1 MKMPI
6 GRRAARGEPSVVPAT
21 ARSTGVK
28 MRSGRRAG
36 PGVCA
41 AERNVASSAAQ
52 TPGAVG
58 DGAEHGA
65 SATGLA
71 ALLRHAGLAWLAGSL
86 LVGIAPAEASQA
98 VVAAAPAATAQ
109 APPQAA
115 RAVAPTATVQALPQA
130 AGAGTAAQAP
140 QAGGAPAAVAALA
153 SAAPDDHAALVQRYC
168 VTCHNGR
175 LRTAGLA
182 LDAVEVSAA
191 HVAAHPELWEKVVRK
206 LRSRTMPPVG
216 RPRPAGAAYNA
227 FASWLE
233 STLDTAALARPDPG
247 RPLLHRMNRTEYR
260 NAVRDLLGVDAD
272 VSALPA
278 DDSTYGFDNIADA
291 LGVSPLLIE
300 SYVTTA
306 RKASRLAVGSP
317 AIPAVT
323 VTRKTPEDLTQDYH
337 LRDLPLGTRG
347 GVRVAEHFP
356 VDAEYEIRVRLRR
369 TAVGAIRGIGEEHR
383 VELTLDGER
392 VALFPVG
399 SEDAYRPI
407 VINEQNPGQ
416 TATKAFTADESMRVR
431 LPITA
436 GRHEIVASFV
446 GRPAAL
452 SEEVARPFLRSYVGT
467 SSRRGL
473 PDVDS
478 VLIAGPFDAVRPED
492 TPSRRRIFTCR
503 PEAPAGE
510 LPCARSILS
519 RLGRQAYR
527 RPLEGPEL
535 DRLIDFYREGRRDY
549 REGSRDGGF
558 EAGVELALRFVL
570 ASPQFI
576 FRLEA
581 EPADVEA
588 GAVYPLA
595 DLDLASR
602 LSFFLWS
609 SIPDD
614 ELLAA
619 AEGGRLTDP
628 AELTRQVRRMLADPR
643 ASALVENFAGQW
655 LYLRNLGNTHPDPP
669 TFPDFDD
676 NLRRALQRE
685 TELFFES
692 LMHEDRS
699 VLDLLT
705 ADYTFVNE
713 RLARHYG
720 MRGIYGDRF
729 RRVPVTDEARRGL
742 LGHGSVLTVTSY
754 ATRTSPV
761 LRGNWILENL
771 LGAPPPPPP
780 PDVPDLEDTGSAEG
794 LSIRERLTRHR
805 ANPACA
811 TCHARMDPYGFGLEN
826 FDAIGRWR
834 GTGADGQPID
844 ASDVLPDG
852 TAFDG
857 PSELREA
864 ILKRPGTFVET
875 FTRKLLTYA
884 IGRGLEYYDAPAVRR
899 IVARA
904 AEQDYRFSSIIAGIV
919 MSDAFRMKM
928 KRPAPDEAAD
938 AAAGASWKSA
948 P

>member
-1 MKMPI
+1 MTI
-6 GRRAARGEPSVVPAT
+6 GRRAG
-21 ARSTGVK
+21 
-28 MRSGRRAG
+28 
-36 PGVCA
+36 
-41 AERNVASSAAQ
+41 
-52 TPGAVG
+52 
-58 DGAEHGA
+58 
-65 SATGLA
+65 
-71 ALLRHAGLAWLAGSL
+71 LLRHVGLVWLASSLLSGSL
-86 LVGIAPAEASQA
+86 LTGIAPVEASQA
-98 VVAAAPAATAQ
+98 AGAAAPAATAQ

-115 RAVAPTATVQALPQA
+115 APPATARAPQA
-130 AGAGTAAQAP
+130 AGTPAAGAATALVSQAAGTPAEAAS
-140 QAGGAPAAVAALA
+140 G
-153 SAAPDDHAALVQRYC
+153 DHAALLQRYC

-182 LDAVEVSAA
+182 LDAVEVSAE
-191 HVAAHPELWEKVVRK
+191 HVAAHPELWEKVVQK
-206 LRSRTMPPVG
+206 LRSRTMPPAG
-216 RPRPAGAAYNA
+216 RPRPAGAAYRA

-233 STLDTAALARPDPG
+233 TTLDTAALARPNPG

-300 SYVTTA
+300 STVTTA
-306 RKASRLAVGSP
+306 RKVSRLAVGSP
-317 AIPAVT
+317 AVPAAT
-323 VTRKTPEDLTQDYH
+323 VTHKTPEDLTQDYH
-337 LRDLPLGTRG
+337 LRGLPLGTRG
-347 GVRVAEHFP
+347 GVRVSEHFP

-369 TAVGAIRGIGEEHR
+369 TAVGAIRGIGEEHQ

-399 SEDAYRPI
+399 SADAYRPV

-416 TATKAFTADESMRVR
+416 TATKAFTADEAMRVR

-436 GRHEIVASFV
+436 GRHEIVAAFV

-473 PDVDS
+473 PDVDR
-478 VLIAGPFDAVRPED
+478 VLIAGPFDAVRPGD

-503 PEAPAGE
+503 PDGAADE

-519 RLGRQAYR
+519 RLGRLAYR
-527 RPLEGPEL
+527 RSLEAPEL
-535 DRLIDFYREGRRDY
+535 GRLLDFY
-549 REGSRDGGF
+549 REGSRDDGF
-558 EAGVELALRFVL
+558 EAGIELALRFVL

-576 FRLEA
+576 FRLES

-619 AEGGRLTDP
+619 AEGGRLGDP

-643 ASALVENFAGQW
+643 AAALVENFAGQW

-692 LMHEDRS
+692 IMREDRS

-761 LRGNWILENL
+761 LRGKWILENL

-794 LSIRERLTRHR
+794 LSVRERLTQHR

-852 TAFDG
+852 VAFDG
-857 PSELREA
+857 PSELRKA

-884 IGRGLEYYDAPAVRR
+884 VGRGLEYFDAPAVRR
-899 IVARA
+899 TVRVAA
-904 AEQDYRFSSIIAGIV
+904 SEDYRFSSIVTGIV
-919 MSDAFRMKM
+919 MSDAFRMKV
-928 KRPAPDEAAD
+928 KRPAPEETAD
-938 AAAGASWKSA
+938 AVGGTPWKSA

>member
-1 MKMPI
+1 MW
-6 GRRAARGEPSVVPAT
+6 
-21 ARSTGVK
+21 
-28 MRSGRRAG
+28 SGRRAG

-41 AERNVASSAAQ
+41 VERNVVSSAAQ

-58 DGAEHGA
+58 AGAEHGA

-86 LVGIAPAEASQA
+86 LAGSVVTGITPAEASQA
-98 VVAAAPAATAQ
+98 AVAAAA
-109 APPQAA
+109 
-115 RAVAPTATVQALPQA
+115 
-130 AGAGTAAQAP
+130 
-140 QAGGAPAAVAALA
+140 
-153 SAAPDDHAALVQRYC
+153 AAPEDHAALVQRYC

-182 LDAVEVSAA
+182 LDAVEVSVE
-191 HVAAHPELWEKVVRK
+191 HVAAHPELWEKVVQK

-216 RPRPAGAAYNA
+216 RPRPAGAAYSA

-233 STLDTAALARPDPG
+233 TTLDRAALARPNPG

-306 RKASRLAVGSP
+306 RKVSRLAVGSP

-323 VTRKTPEDLTQDYH
+323 VTHKTPEDLTQDYH

-392 VALFPVG
+392 VALFLVG

-503 PEAPAGE
+503 PDGSCRRAAVRPLDSLAAGPAG
-510 LPCARSILS
+510 LPPSAGRAGARP
-519 RLGRQAYR
+519 A
-527 RPLEGPEL
+527 
-535 DRLIDFYREGRRDY
+535 DRLLPGRR
-549 REGSRDGGF
+549 
-558 EAGVELALRFVL
+558 
-570 ASPQFI
+570 
-576 FRLEA
+576 
-581 EPADVEA
+581 
-588 GAVYPLA
+588 
-595 DLDLASR
+595 
-602 LSFFLWS
+602 
-609 SIPDD
+609 
-614 ELLAA
+614 
-619 AEGGRLTDP
+619 
-628 AELTRQVRRMLADPR
+628 
-643 ASALVENFAGQW
+643 
-655 LYLRNLGNTHPDPP
+655 
-669 TFPDFDD
+669 
-676 NLRRALQRE
+676 
-685 TELFFES
+685 
-692 LMHEDRS
+692 
-699 VLDLLT
+699 
-705 ADYTFVNE
+705 
-713 RLARHYG
+713 
-720 MRGIYGDRF
+720 
-729 RRVPVTDEARRGL
+729 
-742 LGHGSVLTVTSY
+742 
-754 ATRTSPV
+754 
-761 LRGNWILENL
+761 
-771 LGAPPPPPP
+771 
-780 PDVPDLEDTGSAEG
+780 
-794 LSIRERLTRHR
+794 
-805 ANPACA
+805 
-811 TCHARMDPYGFGLEN
+811 
-826 FDAIGRWR
+826 
-834 GTGADGQPID
+834 
-844 ASDVLPDG
+844 
-852 TAFDG
+852 
-857 PSELREA
+857 
-864 ILKRPGTFVET
+864 
-875 FTRKLLTYA
+875 
-884 IGRGLEYYDAPAVRR
+884 
-899 IVARA
+899 
-904 AEQDYRFSSIIAGIV
+904 
-919 MSDAFRMKM
+919 
-928 KRPAPDEAAD
+928 
-938 AAAGASWKSA
+938 
-948 P
+948 

>member
-1 MKMPI
+1 MAV
-6 GRRAARGEPSVVPAT
+6 GRRVR
-21 ARSTGVK
+21 
-28 MRSGRRAG
+28 
-36 PGVCA
+36 
-41 AERNVASSAAQ
+41 
-52 TPGAVG
+52 
-58 DGAEHGA
+58 
-65 SATGLA
+65 
-71 ALLRHAGLAWLAGSL
+71 LLRHAGLARLAGSL
-86 LVGIAPAEASQA
+86 LAGSLLAGIAPAEASQA
-98 VVAAAPAATAQ
+98 AVAAAPTALAQ
-109 APPQAA
+109 AP
-115 RAVAPTATVQALPQA
+115 RAV
-130 AGAGTAAQAP
+130 GA
-140 QAGGAPAAVAALA
+140 APAA
-153 SAAPDDHAALVQRYC
+153 AAPDDHAALVQRYC

-175 LRTAGLA
+175 LGTAGLA
-182 LDAVEVSAA
+182 LDAVEVTAE
-191 HVAAHPELWEKVVRK
+191 HVAAHPELWEKVVQK

-216 RPRPAGAAYNA
+216 RPRPAGAAYSA

-233 STLDTAALARPDPG
+233 TTLDTAALARPNPG

-300 SYVTTA
+300 STVTTA
-306 RKASRLAVGSP
+306 RKVSRLAVGSP

-369 TAVGAIRGIGEEHR
+369 TAVGAIRGIGEEHQ

-399 SEDAYRPI
+399 SADAYRPI

-503 PEAPAGE
+503 PEGSADE

-519 RLGRQAYR
+519 RLGRLAYR
-527 RPLEGPEL
+527 RPLEAPEL
-535 DRLIDFYREGRRDY
+535 DRLIDFYREG
-549 REGSRDGGF
+549 SRDGGF
-558 EAGVELALRFVL
+558 EAGIELALRFVL

-581 EPADVEA
+581 EPAAVSA

-609 SIPDD
+609 SIPDE

-692 LMHEDRS
+692 IMHEDRS

-729 RRVPVTDEARRGL
+729 RRVPVTDAARRGL

-864 ILKRPGTFVET
+864 ILQRPRTFVET
-875 FTRKLLTYA
+875 FTRKLLTYG

-899 IVARA
+899 IVGQA
-904 AEQDYRFSSIIAGIV
+904 ADRDYRFSSIVAGIV

-928 KRPAPDEAAD
+928 KRPASDET
-938 AAAGASWKSA
+938 AGARA
-948 P
+948 AVP